1 MTISEAQRFE
11 MHRALKKS
19 LGDAVADSLMEHL
32 PPSGWD
38 DVARTR
44 DIDLL
49 DRRISSLENSF
60 TELRSEFGGL
70 RSDFHRM
77 SVEINNRLD
86 SFTRFATMI
95 AIAYGT
101 LNLGVVTA
109 LAFAR

>member
-11 MHRALKKS
+11 MHRGLKKL

-49 DRRISSLENSF
+49 DRRISSLETSF
-60 TELRSEFGGL
+60 AELRSE
-70 RSDFHRM
+70 FHRM

-109 LAFAR
+109 LAFAG

>member
-11 MHRALKKS
+11 MHRGLKKL

-49 DRRISSLENSF
+49 DRRISSLESSF
-60 TELRSEFGGL
+60 GELRSEF
-70 RSDFHRM
+70 HHM
-77 SVEINNRLD
+77 SLEINNRLD

-109 LAFAR
+109 LAFAG